1 MIFGKYKLILNTMD
15 YNKIFSER
23 TKKLSINIINELSEI
38 PYSDKVSVIRKQIF
52 RSSSSSASNYR
63 AMCRARSNNEKFAK
77 ICIVVEEADET
88 LFWLEVIEEVNMV
101 KNIEWLNSVKSE
113 ATEIVNVT
121 SAYKKRLGEDLKK

>member
-1 MIFGKYKLILNTMD
+1 MD

-38 PYSDKVSVIRKQIF
+38 PYSDKVSIIRKQII

-63 AMCRARSNNEKFAK
+63 AMCRSRSDNEKFAK

-88 LFWLEVIEEVNMV
+88 VFWLEVIEEVNMM
-101 KNIEWLNSVKSE
+101 KNLELLKSFKKEAIEIL
-113 ATEIVNVT
+113 NVT
-121 SAYKKRLGEDLKK
+121 SAYKKKLGDDLKNKNKK